1 MYYFAGQLPTL
12 VHPAVG
18 DNGDG
23 LAGKQAFQQGLV
35 FHGAGP

>member
-23 LAGKQAFQQGLV
+23 LAGKQAF
-35 FHGAGP
+35 